1 MTGVKEQ
8 TTFQKRIRKLM
19 KGNISTVIALIVL
32 CLIFGFASPYFF
44 TFTNIMNIGSYASIM
59 GTMASG
65 LTVAML
71 LGGLDVS
78 QYALS
83 AFCGMVMGM
92 LYEAGVN
99 PYLTMLIVIVVGAL
113 GGCLNAFIITKMHV
127 NPIICTMGTQF
138 IFRGGAYLLTDGRY
152 IRITN
157 EPVYSFIGSGKLLGI
172 PFCLIVMAVIYVII
186 WYVLKYTTYGRQVFA
201 VGGNAKVAQ
210 LAGIDTAKIRFIS
223 HILAAITAA
232 LGGIITVSQTAAAM
246 AKHGAG
252 NDMDGIA
259 AVILGGSGVGGKGQV
274 TGTLFGILLLSV
286 LVNGMTLLNVQAYWQ
301 QVIKGMVLIFAVFVD
316 SLRGNGLKA

>member
-1 MTGVKEQ
+1 MAGGKEQ
-8 TTFQKRIRKLM
+8 TGLQKTLRKLM

-32 CLIFGFASPYFF
+32 CLIFGVASPYFF
-44 TFTNIMNIGSYASIM
+44 TFTNVMNIGSYASIM

-83 AFCGMVMGM
+83 AFCGMIMGM
-92 LYEAGVN
+92 LYEKGVN
-99 PYLTMLIVIVVGAL
+99 PYLTMLLVILVGAL

-152 IRITN
+152 IRITG
-157 EPVYSFIGSGKLLGI
+157 EPVYSFIGSGKIFGI
-172 PFCLIVMAVIYVII
+172 PFCLIVMAVIYVVI

-201 VGGNAKVAQ
+201 VGGNPKVAQ

-223 HILAAITAA
+223 HILAAVTAA

-301 QVIKGMVLIFAVFVD
+301 QVIKGMVLIFAIFVD

>member
-1 MTGVKEQ
+1 MAGSKEQ
-8 TTFQKRIRKLM
+8 TNLQKTISKLM
-19 KGNISTVIALIVL
+19 RGNISTVIALIVL
-32 CLIFGFASPYFF
+32 CVIFGFASPYFF
-44 TFTNIMNIGSYASIM
+44 TFTNIMNIGTYASIM

-83 AFCGMVMGM
+83 AFCGMIMGM
-92 LYEAGVN
+92 LYEAGWN
-99 PYLTMLIVIVVGAL
+99 PYLTMLIVILLGAL
-113 GGCLNAFIITKMHV
+113 GGCLNALIITKMHV

-152 IRITN
+152 IRISD
-157 EPVYSFIGSGKLLGI
+157 PVYSFIGSGKVFGI
-172 PFCLIVMAVIYVII
+172 PFCLIVMAIIYVII
-186 WYVLKYTTYGRQVFA
+186 WYILKYTTYGRQVFA
-201 VGGNAKVAQ
+201 TGGNPKVAQ

-223 HILAAITAA
+223 HILAAVTAA

-246 AKHGAG
+246 AKHGQG

-301 QVIKGMVLIFAVFVD
+301 QVIKGAVLIFAVFVD
-316 SLRGNGLKA
+316 SLRGNGMQA